1 MGNIV
6 VVGSSNT
13 DLVVTTLHLPQPGET
28 LLGNEINIHP
38 GGKGANQVVATA
50 RANAKATFI
59 AKVGKDDFGQKAIEG
74 YKSDNINVDHIIID
88 PQHPSG
94 IAVILVEEST
104 GQNSIVVVGG
114 ANNFLSVG
122 DIKNTESVIAAAD
135 TLLLQLEIPV
145 DVVEFTLRIAKNNRV
160 KTILN
165 PAPAKELTDKLLRM
179 VDIITPNESET
190 KFLTGIEPDSE
201 ENIQKAAC
209 LLLKKVN
216 EAVIITLGDR
226 GAYFCEVNGDM
237 GFIPSTKVEAVDS
250 TAAGDVFNGYLAALL
265 AGGSDLRNAISLANK
280 AAAISVTRK
289 GAQPSIP
296 KLSEIID

>member
-13 DLVVTTLHLPQPGET
+13 DFVVTTLNLPNPGET
-28 LLGNEINIHP
+28 LLGNEINLHP

-74 YKSDNINVDHIIID
+74 YKTDNINVDHIIID
-88 PQHPSG
+88 PLHPSG

-114 ANNFLSVG
+114 ANNFLSIE
-122 DIKNTESVIAAAD
+122 DIKNSESVIAAAD
-135 TLLLQLEIPV
+135 TLLLQLEIPL
-145 DVVEFTLRIAKNNRV
+145 DVVEFTLRIANKYRV

-165 PAPAKELTDKLLRM
+165 PAPAKKLSDNLLRM

-190 KFLTGIEPDSE
+190 KVLTGIEPNTE
-201 ENIQKAAC
+201 ENMIAAAS
-209 LLLKKVN
+209 LLLNKVN

-226 GAYFCEVNGDM
+226 GVYFCAVNGDR
-237 GFIPSTKVEAVDS
+237 GLIPSTKVEAVDT

-265 AGGSDLRNAISLANK
+265 AGGSDLRGAIRCANK